1 MYHRFPFHV
10 HLVGSLYLLLPR
22 LPCGPVDELRY
33 LCRLY
38 RCQYRQGGS
47 ERTSPDH
54 VVTIG
59 KSVDCS
65 LQLSWDLNGNVA
77 AVQAEIRQYVGS
89 MRLIALENG
98 VYVDN
103 EKPLPIGKEVWLYHG
118 RRFTIGNTSFTYVE
132 KDN

>member
-1 MYHRFPFHV
+1 M
-10 HLVGSLYLLLPR
+10 
-22 LPCGPVDELRY
+22 
-33 LCRLY
+33 
-38 RCQYRQGGS
+38 
-47 ERTSPDH
+47 
-54 VVTIG
+54 VTIG

-103 EKPLPIGKEVWLYHG
+103 DKPLPIGKEVWLYHG
-118 RRFTIGNTSFTYVE
+118 RHFTIGNTSFTYVE